1 MKNYKNVL
9 SFVMALAILVT
20 VFSPLGS
27 VVKADSQKDQ
37 VLLEISDLKVDI
49 KNAVQSVQDI
59 EPKNADEK
67 ELLDKYHEA
76 AKDINR
82 ELEISEERVSGAVQ
96 GIADGSVYDLTT
108 IPVRIQLLIRIGRAI
123 RFATTELSN
132 KVVAAHTKI
141 AEYILTG
148 ILYVVNPFASEGQIV
163 EYMEKFEALQQEL
176 LQYPDLRP
184 EDIATI
190 YKKAAF
196 SRELSEARRVYNSQN
211 SVTKQF
217 RARPLKEAIDNAS
230 RMWWRIDVTCGEL
243 DAQVEKVHA
252 EMEKITG
259 PKVRV
264 DRIEF
269 MEGPAGY
276 ITIDKKTRI
285 RPVIFP
291 NEVKNKDVIIYSANP
306 YIARVSAGEII
317 PQKTGS
323 TEIIVIAKDNNVQGK
338 FTLYVVEQGG
348 YMDQIPP
355 LQATGQ
361 NYGYDL
367 NPNPNPGHDDQ
378 PPIQHDKT
386 IVKSVDFATDKIT
399 MTVGDT
405 YDLSAQALVYP
416 VEAVNKSLSYTSEN
430 DTIAD
435 VDKTTGLVRALHP
448 GLIKVFATSENGVRG
463 SVYVEVKERKLEDN
477 IEIVRVENTQRR
489 AGIFYIEVEALNN
502 GRAYNGYMTVEVTS
516 GNKTLTKKVYMSQG
530 KGRVKFNGFEFYV
543 WLKDF
548 HAKVTIKD
556 QVKELDFSYR

>member
-1 MKNYKNVL
+1 MKKLKNVL
-9 SFVMALAILVT
+9 SFVLVLTILVT
-20 VFSPLGS
+20 TMGPFGNIA
-27 VVKADSQKDQ
+27 KAESEKEA

-59 EPKNADEK
+59 EPKNDDEK

-82 ELEISEERVSGAVQ
+82 ELEISEEKVAGAV
-96 GIADGSVYDLTT
+96 GIGEGSVYDLTT
-108 IPVRIQLLIRIGRAI
+108 IPVRIQLLIRLGRAI

-148 ILYVVNPFASEGQIV
+148 ILYVVNPFASEGQII
-163 EYMEKFEALQQEL
+163 EYMEKFEALQEEL

-211 SVTKQF
+211 RVTKQF
-217 RARPLKEAIDNAS
+217 RAKPLKEAIDEGS
-230 RMWWRIDVTCGEL
+230 RMWWRLDVTCGEL

-259 PKVRV
+259 PKIRV
-264 DRIEF
+264 ERIEF
-269 MEGPAGY
+269 MEGEAGY

-317 PQKTGS
+317 PQRTGS
-323 TEIIVIAKDNNVQGK
+323 TEIIVTAKDNNVQGK

-361 NYGYDL
+361 NYGFELD
-367 NPNPNPGHDDQ
+367 PAPGHDDE

-386 IVKSVDFATDKIT
+386 EVKSVDFATDKIT
-399 MTVGDT
+399 MTVGET

-435 VDKTTGLVRALHP
+435 VDKTTGVVRALRP
-448 GLIKVFATSENGVRG
+448 GLIKIFASSENGVMG
-463 SVYVEVKERKLEDN
+463 SVYVQVKEKAKEAD
-477 IEIVRVENTQRR
+477 IEIVSVENTRR
-489 AGIFYIEVEALNN
+489 KAGIFSIEVEALNN

-516 GNKTLTKKVYMSQG
+516 GDKTLTKKVYMKQG